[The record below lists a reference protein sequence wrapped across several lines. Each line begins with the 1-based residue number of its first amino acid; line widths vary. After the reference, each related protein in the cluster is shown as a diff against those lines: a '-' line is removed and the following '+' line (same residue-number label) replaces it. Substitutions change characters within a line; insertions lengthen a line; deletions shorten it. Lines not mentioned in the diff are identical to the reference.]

1 MEKTSGEETTGE
13 KTTVT
18 IRPVAPFDFELTA
31 GYHTY
36 FRGSYGTDSLSGG
49 VYRRLLD
56 LDGKLVLASVRSV
69 GSVEAPELAV
79 ELKAG
84 GLTSGE
90 AESATAQVAWLLGI
104 GQDLAPFY
112 ALAGQD
118 PAMSAIVRRF
128 HGLHLPHTAS
138 VFEALVL
145 AVLGQQI
152 ASSVARIIRTL
163 MIEAYGPRQSFDG
176 ETYYAFPR
184 PEALGSQSVERLR
197 ELKLSQRKAEYVK
210 GIAEAALDGASVLD
224 RLESLT
230 DDEVVQ
236 RVIGLRGV
244 GQWTAQWVLI
254 RALDRPDAFPPGDLA
269 LRRVVSRL
277 FFGGEDLSDAQ
288 VVEFSRRWSPWRT
301 FATVYLFA
309 ALRDEMA

>member
-1 MEKTSGEETTGE
+1 MEKTS
-13 KTTVT
+13 VT

-36 FRGSYGTDSLSGG
+36 FRGRYGTDSLDDG

-79 ELKAG
+79 ELQAG
-84 GLTSGE
+84 GLTPSE
-90 AESATAQVAWLLGI
+90 AESATAQVAWLLGTR
-104 GQDLAPFY
+104 QALAPFY

-118 PAMSAIVRRF
+118 PAMSAIVERF

-145 AVLGQQI
+145 AILGQQI
-152 ASSVARIIRTL
+152 ATHVARIIRTVL
-163 MIEAYGPRQSFDG
+163 IEAHGPRQSFDG

-184 PEALGSQSVERLR
+184 PETLGAQSVEQLR
-197 ELKLSQRKAEYVK
+197 TLKLSQRKAEYVK
-210 GIAEAALDGASVLD
+210 GIALAALDWSPTG
-224 RLESLT
+224 LESLHEMS
-230 DDEVVQ
+230 DEAVVQ
-236 RVIGLRGV
+236 RVLELRGV

-254 RALDRPDAFPPGDLA
+254 RALGRPDALPLGDLA
-269 LRRVVSRL
+269 LRRVVSRT
-277 FFGGEDLSDAQ
+277 FFEDAEINDAQ
-288 VVEFSRRWSPWRT
+288 LEEFFSRWSPWRT
-301 FATVYLFA
+301 FATVYLFTA
-309 ALRDEMA
+309 MRQGMA